1 MRTHPIAVVKGAG
14 DLGTGAAYRLWRAGF
29 HVLCTDL
36 PQPLAI
42 RRSVAIASAIYDA
55 RMTID
60 GAMVERI
67 IFVDEAVFSWQR
79 NSIPVVADA
88 ATRSVRVL
96 RPEVVVDA
104 IMAKQNTGT
113 QIDDAPVV
121 IGLGPGFSAGQD
133 CHAVIETMRGHNLGR
148 VIWNGGAAAN
158 TGVPGNVGG
167 ADAQR
172 IVRAPCAG
180 QMYGRKAIGDI
191 VKPGDIIAQVGATV
205 VTAPLGG
212 VLRGLLHDGVA
223 VVENMKIGDIDPR
236 AEVSYCYSI
245 SDKSLAVG
253 GGVLEAVFALRDRW
267 QAVMSTEED

>member
-42 RRSVAIASAIYDA
+42 RRSVAIASALYDA

-67 IFVDEAVFSWQR
+67 MYVDEAVYSWQR
-79 NSIPVVADA
+79 NSIPIVADA
-88 ATRSVRVL
+88 AARSVQVM

-104 IMAKQNTGT
+104 VMAKQNTGT
-113 QIDDAPVV
+113 TIGDAPAV
-121 IGLGPGFSAGQD
+121 IALGPGFTAGSD

-148 VIWNGGAAAN
+148 VIYSGGAASD
-158 TGVPGNVGG
+158 TGTPGNIGG
-167 ADAQR
+167 ADALR

-180 QMYGRKAIGDI
+180 TMYGRKAIGDI
-191 VKPGDIIAQVGATV
+191 VQAGDIIAQVGATV

-212 VLRGLLHDGVA
+212 VLRGLLHDGVRA
-223 VVENMKIGDIDPR
+223 TENMKIGDIDPR
-236 AEVSYCYSI
+236 AEVSDCYSI
-245 SDKSLAVG
+245 SDKSLAIG
-253 GGVLEAVFALRDRW
+253 GGVLEAVFALRERW
-267 QAVMSTEED
+267 LPAMHTEEE